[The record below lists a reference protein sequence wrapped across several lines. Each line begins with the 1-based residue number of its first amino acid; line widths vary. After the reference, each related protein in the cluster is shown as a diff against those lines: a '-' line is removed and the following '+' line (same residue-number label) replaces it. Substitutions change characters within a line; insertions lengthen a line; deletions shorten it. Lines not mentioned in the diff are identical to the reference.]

1 MRLYKSCEPSAKGQV
16 ISTIKYLKL
25 IIGFIGIPDWCT
37 GGEKIIENLLESL
50 IWFPKGKKKR
60 VLGIKEYFSWFFTSL
75 VFPPWAVGNNE
86 SVHWKIWMNVVQNYL
101 TCIRVWSVRISQY
114 VRNFVCIRIGVV
126 GYWVHGWDT
135 EGLSRYLHE
144 LFFTQSS

>member
-1 MRLYKSCEPSAKGQV
+1 MDERSAELLDMIV
-16 ISTIKYLKL
+16 SVYDRST
-25 IIGFIGIPDWCT
+25 
-37 GGEKIIENLLESL
+37 
-50 IWFPKGKKKR
+50 
-60 VLGIKEYFSWFFTSL
+60 
-75 VFPPWAVGNNE
+75 
-86 SVHWKIWMNVVQNYL
+86 
-101 TCIRVWSVRISQY
+101 VRISGY